1 MNNCLTEVEAKYAK
15 QLMQQESI
23 SEKDMTALAAMHKAN
38 MEAESIEADE
48 ESEKRK
54 ARLEF
59 WGKILAA
66 SIAAGSAIG
75 INAASRR
82 DARNMLRETTEFEKT
97 GNLTTTEA
105 KGIVKRYFD
114 VFSVK

>member
-1 MNNCLTEVEAKYAK
+1 MTNCLSDVEAKYAK
-15 QLMQQESI
+15 QLLAQDNI
-23 SEKDMTALAAMHKAN
+23 SEKEMLALATMHKAN

-48 ESEKRK
+48 ETEKRK

-59 WGKILAA
+59 WGKVLAA

-82 DARNMLRETTEFEKT
+82 DARMMLRETTEFEKT